1 MRITQSIKKLPS
13 HIYLLLGIF
22 FFIFVFPLIDH
33 HSILDIFG
41 PFSYSIIL
49 ISILS
54 VIEKRKTRKLKVLYG
69 LVFVSIFFVWMR
81 YFTPDD
87 TINIISFIFN
97 IIVFINASVIM
108 IQQIIKSDKVD
119 PKVIIEVING
129 YLLIGVMFTLTNTL
143 IWELNHDSISVQST
157 GFSDLVYYS
166 FITLTTIGFGDIA
179 PQTEWAK
186 MISVL
191 FGLTGQLYLTII
203 VALIIGKFLNN
214 KNN

>member
-22 FFIFVFPLIDH
+22 LFIFVFPLIDH
-33 HSILDIFG
+33 CSILDIFG

-69 LVFVSIFFVWMR
+69 LIFVSIFFIWMR
-81 YFTPDD
+81 YFTSDD

-143 IWELNHDSISVQST
+143 IWELNHDSISIKSSE
-157 GFSDLVYYS
+157 FSDLVYYS